1 MAEVHE
7 AGAEAERR
15 IQQAGED
22 RAMTDAE
29 MATARSRKQA
39 VTARAVAT
47 VRQDLGAISEARG
60 LREWHAAALCLEW
73 RWRSAC
79 ARGGEAYGGKAAG
92 EMYGGILQ
100 DPTPACG
107 RSSCEQQEWR
117 GWTRGGGYRSR
128 PEQRSRAEG
137 TWSTM
142 RCSREAGGR
151 SRARHQGWTGGQ
163 PARGTGGSA
172 GGGK

>member
-60 LREWHAAALCLEW
+60 LREWHAAALWRFLLERDGTTADTCNAWFAFCL
-73 RWRSAC
+73 RHGQSKDAM
-79 ARGGEAYGGKAAG
+79 AAYRRR
-92 EMYGGILQ
+92 L
-100 DPTPACG
+100 D
-107 RSSCEQQEWR
+107 
-117 GWTRGGGYRSR
+117 
-128 PEQRSRAEG
+128 RAD
-137 TWSTM
+137 
-142 RCSREAGGR
+142 
-151 SRARHQGWTGGQ
+151 
-163 PARGTGGSA
+163 
-172 GGGK
+172 